1 VEEIDGIPVDLAL
14 LPAAL
19 FELTPL
25 IRKFAI
31 GDDVVRDREMQRAPI
46 SELEALARL
55 TDVQWGAI
63 NAFLDE
69 HMEETGTPQQ
79 DVALVISAFA
89 EAAAEA
95 PLDLDQRANQ

>member
-19 FELTPL
+19 LELRPL

-31 GDDVVRDREMQRAPI
+31 GDDAVRDSEMQSAPI

-55 TDVQWGAI
+55 TGAQWDAI

-79 DVALVISAFA
+79 DVALVLSAFA

-95 PLDLDQRANQ
+95 PLDLDRRSNQ